1 LRTLAFTR
9 YLPCSG
15 WQPIVLSAHARTYS
29 RVDNASLS
37 VLPDNLPVVRAFAL
51 DARKHLGIRGSYP
64 VMLAQPDR
72 WASWWLGAVPAGLRL
87 IKRDRPS
94 VIWST
99 YPIATT
105 HLIAHTLHRLTG
117 LPWVADFRDPVS
129 NTDLGSSAL
138 THWTRARMEKKTI
151 RRAACSVFTT
161 DGAARLYAERYPWR
175 PGEDFVVIPNGYDE
189 T

>member
-64 VMLAQPDR
+64 LLLAQPDR

-87 IKRDRPS
+87 IKLYRPS
-94 VIWST
+94 AIWST
-99 YPIATT
+99 YPIATA
-105 HLIAHTLHRLTG
+105 HLIAHTLHRITG
-117 LPWVADFRDPVS
+117 LPWIADFRDPIN
-129 NTDLGSSAL
+129 NTDIGPSRL
-138 THWTRARMEKKTI
+138 TRWVRARVERKTI
-151 RRAACSVFTT
+151 RHSTRNVFTT
-161 DGAARLYAERYPWR
+161 EGAARLYAERYPWR
-175 PGEDFVVIPNGYDE
+175 KIGDFVVIPKGYDE
-189 T
+189 